1 MARTRVVIDTDP
13 GVDDAV
19 AILLALASPEIEV
32 LALTTVAGNVSLEKT
47 TLNARR
53 LLELAGRDDVLVA
66 AGCAQPLAG
75 PSADAIEVHASEV
88 HGSDGLGDL
97 TWEEP
102 KIALHALH
110 AVDLLAELIGQG
122 PLTIVAIGPLTN
134 LATLL
139 ERHPGIDRDVERVV
153 LMGGASFEGNVTPAA
168 EFNIW
173 ADPEA
178 AQRALGAQWPLTV
191 MPLDLTRQAYLN
203 DGDLEFL
210 RGLGSEVGR
219 RTADILEPY
228 AKFHDEC
235 YGNRN
240 LVMHDAMA
248 VYDVLDRSAITK
260 QAVAISVETGGEH
273 SRGATWV
280 DRRRIH
286 ADSRIE
292 IGVHVD
298 NEKFVALLRE
308 RFATY
313 SE

>member
-19 AILLALASPEIEV
+19 AILLALASPEIDV

-66 AGCAQPLAG
+66 AGCPQPLAG
-75 PSADAIEVHASEV
+75 PSGDASEV

-97 TWEEP
+97 LWEEP
-102 KIALHALH
+102 KIALHPRH
-110 AVDLLAELIGQG
+110 AVDLLAELIGPG

-178 AQRALGAQWPLTV
+178 AQRVLAAHWPITV
-191 MPLDLTRQAYLN
+191 MPLDLTHQAYLD

-228 AKFHDEC
+228 AKFHDEW

-248 VYDVLDRSAITK
+248 VYEVIDRAAITK
-260 QAVAISVETGGEH
+260 QNVAISVETGGEH

-286 ADSRIE
+286 AESRTE

-298 NEKFVALLRE
+298 NQKFVALLRE
-308 RFATY
+308 RFASY
-313 SE
+313 GE

>member
-1 MARTRVVIDTDP
+1 VARTRVVIDTDP

-19 AILLALASPEIEV
+19 AILLALASPEIDV

-75 PSADAIEVHASEV
+75 PSGDASEV

-97 TWEEP
+97 LWEEP
-102 KIALHALH
+102 KIALHPRH
-110 AVDLLAELIGQG
+110 AVDLLAELIGPG

-139 ERHPGIDRDVERVV
+139 GRHPGIDRDVERVV

-178 AQRALGAQWPLTV
+178 AQRVLAAHWPITV
-191 MPLDLTRQAYLN
+191 MPLDLTHQAYLN

-228 AKFHDEC
+228 AKFHDEW

-248 VYDVLDRSAITK
+248 VYDVIDRAAITK
-260 QAVAISVETGGEH
+260 QNVAISVETGGEH

-286 ADSRIE
+286 AESRTE

-298 NEKFVALLRE
+298 NQKFVALLRE
-308 RFATY
+308 RFASY
-313 SE
+313 GG

>member
-1 MARTRVVIDTDP
+1 MARPRVVIDTDP

-19 AILLALASPEIEV
+19 AILLALASPEIDV

-53 LLELAGRDDVLVA
+53 LLELAGRDNVLVA

-75 PSADAIEVHASEV
+75 PSGDASEV

-97 TWEEP
+97 VWEEP
-102 KIALHALH
+102 KIALHPRH

-139 ERHPGIDRDVERVV
+139 EQHPGIDRDVERVV

-178 AQRALGAQWPLTV
+178 AQRVLAAHWPITV
-191 MPLDLTRQAYLN
+191 MPLDLTHQAYLN

-228 AKFHDEC
+228 AKFHDEW
-235 YGNRN
+235 YGNRD

-248 VYDVLDRSAITK
+248 VYDVLDRSAISK
-260 QAVAISVETGGEH
+260 QNVAISVETGGEH

-286 ADSRIE
+286 ADSRIQ

-298 NEKFVALLRE
+298 NQKFVALLRQ
-308 RFATY
+308 RFASYGAT
-313 SE
+313 

>member
-19 AILLALASPEIEV
+19 AILLALASPEIDV

-75 PSADAIEVHASEV
+75 PSGDASEV

-97 TWEEP
+97 LWEEP
-102 KIALHALH
+102 KIALHPRH
-110 AVDLLAELIGQG
+110 AVDLLAELIGPG

-139 ERHPGIDRDVERVV
+139 GRHPGIDRDVERVV

-178 AQRALGAQWPLTV
+178 AKRVLAAHWPITV
-191 MPLDLTRQAYLN
+191 MPLDLTHQAYLN

-228 AKFHDEC
+228 AKFHDEW

-248 VYDVLDRSAITK
+248 VYDVIDRAAITK
-260 QAVAISVETGGEH
+260 QNVAISVETGGEH

-286 ADSRIE
+286 AESRTE

-298 NEKFVALLRE
+298 NQKFVALLRE
-308 RFATY
+308 RFASY
-313 SE
+313 GG

>member
-19 AILLALASPEIEV
+19 AILLALASPEIDV

-75 PSADAIEVHASEV
+75 PSGDASEV

-97 TWEEP
+97 LWEEP
-102 KIALHALH
+102 KIALHPRH
-110 AVDLLAELIGQG
+110 AVDLLAELIGPG

-139 ERHPGIDRDVERVV
+139 GRHPGIDRDVERVV

-178 AQRALGAQWPLTV
+178 AKRVLAAHWPITV
-191 MPLDLTRQAYLN
+191 MPLDQWAASTR
-203 DGDLEFL
+203 
-210 RGLGSEVGR
+210 
-219 RTADILEPY
+219 
-228 AKFHDEC
+228 
-235 YGNRN
+235 
-240 LVMHDAMA
+240 
-248 VYDVLDRSAITK
+248 
-260 QAVAISVETGGEH
+260 
-273 SRGATWV
+273 
-280 DRRRIH
+280 
-286 ADSRIE
+286 
-292 IGVHVD
+292 
-298 NEKFVALLRE
+298 
-308 RFATY
+308 
-313 SE
+313 

>member
-1 MARTRVVIDTDP
+1 VARTRLVIDTDP

-19 AILLALASPEIEV
+19 AILLALASPEIDV
-32 LALTTVAGNVSLEKT
+32 VALTTVAGNVSLEKT

-53 LLELAGRDDVLVA
+53 LLELAGRHDVIVA
-66 AGCAQPLAG
+66 AGCAQPLEGLAG
-75 PSADAIEVHASEV
+75 DASEV
-88 HGSDGLGDL
+88 HGRDGLGDIE
-97 TWEEP
+97 WDEP
-102 KIALHALH
+102 NIRLSELHATE
-110 AVDLLAELIGQG
+110 LLAQLIAQD

-139 ERHPGIDRDVERVV
+139 EQHPGIEKDVERVV
-153 LMGGASFEGNVTPAA
+153 IMGGASFEGNVTPAA

-178 AQRALGAQWPLTV
+178 AQRVLAASWPITV
-191 MPLDLTRQAYLN
+191 MPLDLTHQAYLN
-203 DGDLEFL
+203 DDDLAFL
-210 RGLGSEVGR
+210 RGLGSDVGR

-228 AKFHDEC
+228 AKFHDEW
-235 YGNRN
+235 YGNRD

-248 VYDVLDRSAITK
+248 VYEVLDPSAISK
-260 QAVAISVETGGEH
+260 QGVVISVETGGEH

-286 ADSRIE
+286 ANSPVQ
-292 IGVHVD
+292 IGVRVD
-298 NEKFVALLRE
+298 NQKFVALLRE

-313 SE
+313 A

>member
-19 AILLALASPEIEV
+19 AILLALASPEIDV

-75 PSADAIEVHASEV
+75 PSGDASEV

-97 TWEEP
+97 LWEEP
-102 KIALHALH
+102 KIALHPRH
-110 AVDLLAELIGQG
+110 AVDLLAELIGPG

-139 ERHPGIDRDVERVV
+139 GRHPGIDRDVERVV

-178 AQRALGAQWPLTV
+178 AQRVLAAHWPITV
-191 MPLDLTRQAYLN
+191 MPLDLTHQAYLN

-228 AKFHDEC
+228 AKFHDEW

-248 VYDVLDRSAITK
+248 VYDVIDRAAITK
-260 QAVAISVETGGEH
+260 QNVAISVETGGEH

-286 ADSRIE
+286 AESRTE

-298 NEKFVALLRE
+298 NQKFVALLRE
-308 RFATY
+308 RFASY
-313 SE
+313 GG